1 MKRALAAATAL
12 SFCFATA
19 AHAQDAETTSSAGP
33 TVGYYDEGGN
43 WIPPSR
49 GRAPDTCLLYTSDAA
64 DDCCRV

>member
-19 AHAQDAETTSSAGP
+19 AHAQDAETPTEATSSAGP

-43 WIPPSR
+43 WVPPSR
-49 GRAPDTCLLYTSDAA
+49 CLLYTSDAA
-64 DDCCRV
+64 DE